1 MTSVTLCLAVRA
13 GDFSVR
19 CYNLVAFR
27 WRFQNMRKI
36 LFVAATALLCQAA
49 YAEDAVAPAPP
60 PLPPPAASPAPAAP
74 EPVAAAPAAPAAPA
88 PVAAAPAAPAPAAA
102 VAPDAAPKAA
112 KPAKKRA
119 AKGGGRNW
127 QSDEARARA
136 IASKYGV
143 SW

>member
-1 MTSVTLCLAVRA
+1 
-13 GDFSVR
+13 
-19 CYNLVAFR
+19 
-27 WRFQNMRKI
+27 MRKI

-60 PLPPPAASPAPAAP
+60 PPP
-74 EPVAAAPAAPAAPA
+74 VAAPA
-88 PVAAAPAAPAPAAA
+88 PAAAAPAAPAPETAAA
-102 VAPDAAPKAA
+102 PAAAAPATAAAPDATPKTAA
-112 KPAKKRA
+112 KPAKKKT
-119 AKGGGRNW
+119 AKGGRTY

>member
-1 MTSVTLCLAVRA
+1 
-13 GDFSVR
+13 
-19 CYNLVAFR
+19 
-27 WRFQNMRKI
+27 MRKI
-36 LFVAATALLCQAA
+36 LLVAATALLCQAA

-60 PLPPPAASPAPAAP
+60 PLPPPAAAP
-74 EPVAAAPAAPAAPA
+74 APAAPAAAAPA
-88 PVAAAPAAPAPAAA
+88 AAAPAAPAPAAA
-102 VAPDAAPKAA
+102 APAAPAAPATAAAPDAGPKTA

-119 AKGGGRNW
+119 AKGGGRNY

>member
-1 MTSVTLCLAVRA
+1 
-13 GDFSVR
+13 
-19 CYNLVAFR
+19 
-27 WRFQNMRKI
+27 MRKI

-60 PLPPPAASPAPAAP
+60 PPPAAAP
-74 EPVAAAPAAPAAPA
+74 APAAPA
-88 PVAAAPAAPAPAAA
+88 PAAAAPAAPAPATAA
-102 VAPDAAPKAA
+102 APAAAPATAAAPDAKTGA
-112 KPAKKRA
+112 KPAKKKA
-119 AKGGGRNW
+119 ARGGGRNY